1 MRVVAHLPGLAVL
14 PLLLSASALGAQA
27 GLGTGAQDDVA
38 ALRIDG
44 PPPPVAPAVITRDD
58 RGNATVRAIRLT
70 APIRLD
76 GVLSEPI
83 YREVQSISDFVQ
95 VLPDEGDLATEKTEA
110 WILFDGDNVYV
121 AARVWDSAPESEWV
135 ANELRRNVRA
145 LIQNDNFG
153 VSFDTFYDRRN
164 ASFFYV
170 NPIGARADVQH
181 TNEGNTNRDWNPI
194 WNARTGRFEG
204 GWTVEMEIPFK
215 SLRYRPGREQI
226 WGVQLRRAIR
236 RKNEWTYLTQVPRSV
251 TGGGGSGAGA
261 VARVSRF
268 GTLIGLEAPPA
279 SRALGG
285 VCYPPAGGREFQ
297 PGGGLPTSARLPRD
311 HDPRASESAP
321 GIGSDPEGLLAGRH
335 RLRGE

>member
-70 APIRLD
+70 APIQLD

-135 ANELRRNVRA
+135 ANELRRDVRA

-153 VSFDTFYDRRN
+153 VSFATFYDRRN

-204 GWTVEMEIPFK
+204 G
-215 SLRYRPGREQI
+215 
-226 WGVQLRRAIR
+226 
-236 RKNEWTYLTQVPRSV
+236 
-251 TGGGGSGAGA
+251 
-261 VARVSRF
+261 
-268 GTLIGLEAPPA
+268 
-279 SRALGG
+279 
-285 VCYPPAGGREFQ
+285 
-297 PGGGLPTSARLPRD
+297 
-311 HDPRASESAP
+311 
-321 GIGSDPEGLLAGRH
+321 
-335 RLRGE
+335 